1 MQFLP
6 ILLSG
11 ISTTQKEIKIIQ
23 AVWMKTKLR
32 VAYERLV
39 NLKSLGEEMAVLKL
53 KKTLW
58 T

>member
-6 ILLSG
+6 ILLKG

-39 NLKSLGEEMAVLKL
+39 NLKSLREEMAVLKL
-53 KKTLW
+53 K
-58 T
+58 